1 MFYLKRNLPTW
12 ERALRVACGAAL
24 ALAAVWWFPGG
35 LLGASALVGAA
46 VFALTGLV
54 GFCPACAM
62 VGRKA

>member
-1 MFYLKRNLPTW
+1 MLKTKILS
-12 ERALRVACGAAL
+12 AL

-35 LLGASALVGAA
+35 MLGAPALVGAA
-46 VFALTGLV
+46 VFTLTGLA